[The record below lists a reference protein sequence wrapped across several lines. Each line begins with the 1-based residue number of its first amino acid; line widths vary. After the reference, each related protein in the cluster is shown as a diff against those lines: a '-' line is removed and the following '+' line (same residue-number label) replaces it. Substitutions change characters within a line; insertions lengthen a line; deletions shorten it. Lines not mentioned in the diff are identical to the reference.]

1 MDLKLKIDP
10 VVCITAILILFSC
23 LFLTGQKADAFRQ
36 VSPPAITPQPGPPPQ
51 ALDDPSFYKWSTQ
64 EIINA
69 FEESGLE
76 VVNIQKGLTM
86 GSHAAK
92 DSTIFLIP
100 SSGENI
106 GGLVSSY
113 RSRKELEED
122 SRYYSGMNDPSGPP
136 AWRIFQR
143 ANILLLISGK
153 VPEKQAARY
162 KNVLE
167 GM

>member
-10 VVCITAILILFSC
+10 VVCVTAVLILFSC
-23 LFLTGQKADAFRQ
+23 LFLPGQKADAFRQ
-36 VSPPAITPQPGPPPQ
+36 VSPPAIIPQPGPPPH
-51 ALDDPSFYKWSTQ
+51 ALDDPSFYKWSGL
-64 EIINA
+64 EIISA
-69 FEESGLE
+69 FEAGGLE
-76 VVNIQKGLTM
+76 VVNIQKGLTI
-86 GSHAAK
+86 GSGTAME
-92 DSTIFLIP
+92 STIFLIP

-153 VPEKQAARY
+153 VPEEKAMLY
-162 KNVLE
+162 KKALDD
-167 GM
+167 M